1 MSVWSDMEDRGVGE
15 LQKKEDLAKAKTIFG
30 EEASVFGPQQPPIT
44 LFTADANGFTGTPQ
58 EGDMA
63 VCTEDSSFGYKGQVK
78 VYNNGKWYDV
88 GIVTQDLTSGST
100 LIDVETV
107 GQSSYRI

>member
-1 MSVWSDMEDRGVGE
+1 
-15 LQKKEDLAKAKTIFG
+15 
-30 EEASVFGPQQPPIT
+30 
-44 LFTADANGFTGTPQ
+44 
-58 EGDMA
+58 MA